1 MIPARAQI
9 RKILDYQTEL
19 AKREFEERRGA
30 IYADHSAKG
39 CLQSGATI
47 RAVVR
52 LMEEVGSALVSN
64 CIERV
69 SPVAQDTDAF
79 ADLAS
84 AFQDFWSFLE
94 SELQSTLNIASGRHP
109 HELRKESATH
119 SAKQMFEKSRY
130 LVNSKVEL
138 YRFTFTK
145 PSPATGV
152 SSAISPGRSQ
162 PLPPIRA
169 EKKGGRPPAEFWD
182 DMWAA
187 IAVSLY
193 SGDFEPKSQAD
204 VQRAMLEWIEANEHS
219 AADSTV
225 KSRARRLW
233 DRIAALDE

>member
-9 RKILDYQTEL
+9 RKILDYQTDL
-19 AKREFEERRGA
+19 AKRDFEERRGA

-39 CLQSGATI
+39 CLQSGSTI
-47 RAVVR
+47 RTVIR
-52 LMEEVGSALVSN
+52 LMEEIGSALVSDT
-64 CIERV
+64 IEKV
-69 SPVAQDTDAF
+69 SPVSQDIEAF

-84 AFQDFWSFLE
+84 TFQEFWSFLE
-94 SELQSTLNIASGRHP
+94 SELRSTMNLASGRHP
-109 HELRKESATH
+109 HDLRDDSASH
-119 SAKQMFEKSRY
+119 SAKQLFEKSRS
-130 LVNSKVEL
+130 LVKSKLEL

-145 PSPATGV
+145 PALGAGV
-152 SSAISPGRSQ
+152 SSAITLGRSR
-162 PLPPIRA
+162 PSPHITD
-169 EKKGGRPPAEFWD
+169 KKGGRPPAEFWD

-204 VQRAMLEWIEANEHS
+204 VQRAMLEWIEGNNHS
-219 AADSTV
+219 VAESTV